1 MALKVCSKCKQT
13 KDISNFYFRKDASCF
28 RNECKECLKKVSKK
42 NYFKKWDENK
52 IKHNVHYHTKRRY
65 ERVFKKYNITEAQY
79 NSLLKKQ
86 NNTCAICKL
95 PMKLY
100 GSFKKVYLHVDH
112 DHKTG
117 KVRGLL
123 CNCCNM
129 GIGNLKDDINL
140 LYNAIEYLKR
150 NRKEVENVEG

>member
-1 MALKVCSKCKQT
+1 
-13 KDISNFYFRKDASCF
+13 
-28 RNECKECLKKVSKK
+28 
-42 NYFKKWDENK
+42 
-52 IKHNVHYHTKRRY
+52 
-65 ERVFKKYNITEAQY
+65 
-79 NSLLKKQ
+79 
-86 NNTCAICKL
+86 
-95 PMKLY
+95 MKLY

-140 LYNAIEYLKR
+140 VGKSPSGINIYTFRESDQFKINTISISSRLFTGGFI
-150 NRKEVENVEG
+150 